1 MTRYRS
7 IRAMNPDYISICICT
22 YHRNAMLKH
31 LLDEIRL
38 QETRGLF
45 NYSIIIIDND
55 PNGSARELV
64 IRMKEEHN
72 LDIQYDVEPERS
84 IPAARNH
91 AIRLARGNYIAI
103 IDDDEFPT
111 PNWLINLFRATQTF
125 EADGALG
132 PIFPFFEQT
141 PPSWLIKG
149 KFCERPVYRT
159 GTILEWHQ
167 TRTGNVLLKRRVFD
181 EHDLKFDLKLKTS
194 SSDRAFFKEA
204 IRLGY
209 KFIAVEEA
217 PVYETVPPERW
228 KKSYYIKRSLAHGYN
243 TYCFSIKGASPLR
256 QIGTAIRSLI
266 ALTLYTL
273 VLPLGMILGPA
284 WYLKLLEKGAHHLS
298 QLLARV
304 GIELIR
310 ERNF

>member
-1 MTRYRS
+1 MS
-7 IRAMNPDYISICICT
+7 SDCISICICT
-22 YHRNAMLKH
+22 YHRNAMLER
-31 LLDEIRL
+31 LLNEIKI
-38 QETRGLF
+38 QETRDLF
-45 NYSIIIIDND
+45 SYSIIIIDND
-55 PNGSARELV
+55 PKGSAGELV
-64 IRMKEEHN
+64 TRMKEEHR

-111 PNWLINLFRATQTF
+111 PSWLITLFRAIQTF
-125 EADGALG
+125 DADGALG
-132 PIFPFFEQT
+132 PILPFFEQT

-159 GTILEWHQ
+159 GTILKWHQ

-181 EHDLKFDLKLKTS
+181 EHNLRFDLKFKTS
-194 SSDRAFFKEA
+194 SSDRAFFKGA